1 MWKCDYTII
10 IIIIIRFVLGY
21 FLKYAVNRVI
31 GILFFFQIRFVWF
44 FFMRV
49 RSRIGLSCFNFAK
62 SWCYILL
69 RFFKG
74 DYVVSFR
81 LFPMM
86 WIIFFSRK
94 VQIVG
99 HVWIILNLHLK
110 AFFKLWTKFVVHII
124 AKVRKMVN
132 FLIKPWLFG
141 KNNSL
146 FFQLVFFCIMVTF
159 LSCRSTLYNYAAFG
173 KFM

>member
-21 FLKYAVNRVI
+21 FLKYAVNRVT
-31 GILFFFQIRFVWF
+31 GILFFFQIRFVWFF

-74 DYVVSFR
+74 DYVVLFGYFLWCESF
-81 LFPMM
+81 
-86 WIIFFSRK
+86 FFSRK

-110 AFFKLWTKFVVHII
+110 AFLNNGLNCCTHHSKS
-124 AKVRKMVN
+124 AKNGEFAHQTLTFRK
-132 FLIKPWLFG
+132 K
-141 KNNSL
+141 
-146 FFQLVFFCIMVTF
+146 
-159 LSCRSTLYNYAAFG
+159 
-173 KFM
+173 